1 MKRFLPILLALLV
14 LAVAL
19 SSCAEPTA
27 RERMMMRYDKID
39 PGANFEQLPALVQET
54 ITNYNKRN
62 YHDAATGFYAI
73 MQNPEWQALH
83 DSSKYYF
90 AECLYRLNMY
100 QACQYELTD
109 ILFKGPENNAYFTSA
124 LIKMLAITYETRD
137 QTIIFSVLA
146 DIPLEKFPRKFR
158 NELIYLLGR
167 MLFDQGQYNEAY
179 VKFSQIEE
187 RSAFYA
193 KALYFRGIIEVKRKE
208 YQRAERTFAAIQDVP
223 VVAVSFGETRLVK
236 EMSKLAVGQ
245 LYYAAAHDAPD
256 AERRE
261 KIFLEAVTYY
271 DMVDRDN
278 PQWFE
283 AQFEKTWA
291 ATMIGRYG
299 ISLGTSLTLS
309 SPFFE
314 DRFVPEVHL
323 IEAITWYTLCK
334 YGQARET
341 LENFFNNYNEMHARV
356 EIFLKLTEGL
366 SPEGVYDNLLAQYQ
380 TYFEQ
385 GEESYFKV
393 PDPDLAGKILRGF
406 RPPQQATVNE
416 RLAAFGQAL
425 SAQRSG
431 NYLGKA
437 RTQVI
442 LPIQVLTHVLNQQ
455 AFLNNFT
462 HVQEMGR
469 EFGRL
474 KDSPQHFRRLDF
486 YENTLRRMTNHRL
499 NIKRKAGRWAYA
511 ELASVETMLAELL
524 GNAYNI
530 DLELTD
536 AERRRLEEEARYGI
550 DFQSRITEQEE
561 LLLSPAV
568 PGSFQYWP
576 FKGEYWQDELG
587 YYIMAVE
594 QECQ

>member
-1 MKRFLPILLALLV
+1 LFVLLLLAV
-14 LAVAL
+14 VVA
-19 SSCAEPTA
+19 SCAEPTT
-27 RERMMMRYDKID
+27 REKMMMRYDTID
-39 PGANFEQLPALVQET
+39 PGANFDRMPVPVQET
-54 ITNYNKRN
+54 IKSYNDRD
-62 YHDAATGFYAI
+62 YHAAAIGFYNI

-90 AECLYRLNMY
+90 SECLYRLGLY

-137 QTIIFSVLA
+137 QTIMFSVLA
-146 DIPLEKFPRKFR
+146 DIPLEKFPKKFR
-158 NELIYLLGR
+158 NELIYLLGK
-167 MLFDQGQYNEAY
+167 MYFYQGQYGQAY
-179 VKFSQIEE
+179 VKFSQVEE
-187 RSAFYA
+187 NSAFYA

-208 YQRAERTFAAIQDVP
+208 YQKAEDTFAKIQDVP

-236 EMSKLAVGQ
+236 EMSRQAVGQ
-245 LYYAAAHDAPD
+245 LYYAAAHDAQDP
-256 AERRE
+256 EQRE
-261 KIFLEAVTYY
+261 KIFMEAITYY
-271 DMVDRDN
+271 DLVDRDN

-299 ISLGTSLTLS
+299 ISLGTSLTLT

-341 LENFFNNYNEMHARV
+341 LDAFFEDYSDMHARV
-356 EIFLKLTEGL
+356 EVFLKLTAGME
-366 SPEGVYDNLLAQYQ
+366 SADIYENLLEQYA
-380 TYFEQ
+380 TYFDK
-385 GEESYFKV
+385 GEASVFKTPGPELTEKV
-393 PDPDLAGKILRGF
+393 LRGF
-406 RPPQQATVNE
+406 RVPGGTVDQ
-416 RLAAFGQAL
+416 RLAAFSQVL
-425 SAQRSG
+425 SNAAPG
-431 NYLGKA
+431 EYLGTA

-455 AFLNNFT
+455 LFVNYFT
-462 HVQEMGR
+462 HVKEIHK
-469 EFGRL
+469 EFGIL
-474 KDSPQHFRRLDF
+474 KDSPQAFRGLAF
-486 YENTLRRMTNHRL
+486 YDRTMKRMTNHRS
-499 NIKRKAGRWAYA
+499 NIQKKAGKWATA

-536 AERRRLEEEARYGI
+536 AERRRLEEEARYGVE
-550 DFQSRITEQEE
+550 FQSQIAEQEE

-568 PGSFQYWP
+568 PDSFQYWP
-576 FKGEYWQDELG
+576 FDGEYWRDELG